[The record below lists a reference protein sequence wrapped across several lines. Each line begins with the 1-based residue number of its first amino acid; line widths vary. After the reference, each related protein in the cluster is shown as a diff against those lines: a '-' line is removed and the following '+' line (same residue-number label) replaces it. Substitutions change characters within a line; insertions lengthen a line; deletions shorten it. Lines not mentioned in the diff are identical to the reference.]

1 MLPIVE
7 RNLVPDAILRLG
19 IRRELEMELAKVST
33 LTVEEKAEKL
43 VNFIAEIKKLPIAI
57 KTNLANDQH
66 YEVPDEFFKLM
77 LGPNLKYSCGYWP
90 HVTTTLEGSELYMLE
105 MYCQRA
111 QIEDGMN
118 IIDLGCGWGS
128 VTLYV
133 AKKFPKC
140 TVTGISNSNSQR
152 EYILATAKARGLS
165 NVNVLTGDINTFDL
179 PEEEYYGMI
188 YFFMSIM
195 IWFRPVRLQLSSYA
209 IIQLHKILRLLSN
222 RQGGPRDLD

>member
-1 MLPIVE
+1 
-7 RNLVPDAILRLG
+7 
-19 IRRELEMELAKVST
+19 MELAKVST

-43 VNFIAEIKKLPIAI
+43 VKFISEIKKLPIAI

-90 HVTTTLEGSELYMLE
+90 HATTTLEGSELYMLE

-111 QIEDGMN
+111 QIQDGMT
-118 IIDLGCGWGS
+118 IVDLGCGWGS

-140 TVTGISNSNSQR
+140 KVTGISNSNSQR
-152 EYILATAKARGLS
+152 EYILATAKARGLN
-165 NVNVLTGDINTFDL
+165 NVNVLTGDINEFDL
-179 PEEEYYGMI
+179 PKEEYYG
-188 YFFMSIM
+188 
-195 IWFRPVRLQLSSYA
+195 
-209 IIQLHKILRLLSN
+209 
-222 RQGGPRDLD
+222 